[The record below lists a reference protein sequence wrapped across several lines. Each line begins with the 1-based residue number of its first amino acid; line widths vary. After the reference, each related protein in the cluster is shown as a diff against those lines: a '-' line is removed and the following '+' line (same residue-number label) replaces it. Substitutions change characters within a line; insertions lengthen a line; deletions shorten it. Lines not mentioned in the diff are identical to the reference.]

1 MPSLV
6 DLLIDVKRVRD
17 KVLNNLD
24 HYLGRIR
31 DLVLRLDPN
40 AELMLIG
47 SYVRGDFR
55 PDSDVDVLIISD
67 VYGDDPHKYVEL
79 VMSIIREVGEDVL
92 MVLEFHVVSRK
103 TYNEWYSKFID
114 IYRII

>member
-1 MPSLV
+1 MPTLV
-6 DLLIDVKRVRD
+6 DLLIDIK
-17 KVLNNLD
+17 
-24 HYLGRIR
+24 RIR
-31 DLVLRLDPN
+31 DRILSNIDYYLDRIKDVVLRLDPN

-47 SYVRGDFR
+47 SYVRGNFK

-79 VMSIIREVGEDVL
+79 IMNIIKEVGDEAL
-92 MVLEFHVVSRK
+92 MVFEFHVVSRRA
-103 TYNEWYSKFID
+103 YNEWYSKFID